1 VAGPGHVRYRR
12 RMIRGHLRR
21 DYRGTPLTERTAPSD
36 PHELFRR
43 WLAAA
48 VRAGLDEPN
57 AMTLATVD
65 ARGRPHARMVL
76 LKGVD
81 PDGFT
86 FYTNRRSAKGRDLEA
101 RPFAA
106 LVFWWPPLD
115 RQVRIEGAVRPLDD
129 VASDAYFER
138 RPRGAQL
145 GTWASPQSRPV
156 GSRAVLEAN
165 RVRAAR
171 RFEGTDV
178 PRPAHWGGYRL
189 RPARFEFWQGRP
201 DRLHDRLDYR
211 RARGG
216 WRRRRLAP

>member
-1 VAGPGHVRYRR
+1 V
-12 RMIRGHLRR
+12 IRPHLRR
-21 DYRGTPLTERTAPSD
+21 DYRGAPLTERAAPPD
-36 PHELFRR
+36 PHALFRR

-76 LKGVD
+76 LKDAG
-81 PDGFT
+81 PDGYT
-86 FYTNRRSAKGRDLEA
+86 FFTNRRSAKGLELAA
-101 RPFAA
+101 RPRAA
-106 LVFWWPPLD
+106 LVFWWPRLH
-115 RQVRIEGAVRPLDD
+115 RQVRLEGTVSRLGER
-129 VASDAYFER
+129 ASDDYFAQ

-145 GTWASPQSRPV
+145 GTWASPQSRV
-156 GSRAVLEAN
+156 VASRAVLEAN
-165 RVRAAR
+165 RDRAAR
-171 RFEGTDV
+171 RFEGGDV

-189 RPARFEFWQGRP
+189 RPTRFEFWQGRP

-211 RARGG
+211 RAAGG